1 MTFLDV
7 LLLSIVEGLTEFLP
21 VSSTAHLYLF
31 EGLLKIQ
38 RTPFLE
44 VFTILIQVGA
54 LFGTLFYI
62 YKKER
67 KFLVSYK
74 NIIFGVLPTL
84 VIGFL
89 LYKII
94 KKYFAFNFELIA
106 WALLIG
112 GVIMIIVES
121 WYLKQKNYKQEVTL
135 KNSFV
140 LGVIQSLA
148 VIPGVSRSGAVLV
161 GGFLNKIEK
170 QVITGF
176 SFSIGLPVVYFASIY
191 DTYKTNIVFQ
201 SIEIFYLIL
210 GIILSGIFSYFSTKW
225 IFKISK
231 NISLKYFGIY
241 RIILALIIFLVIFKI

>member
-148 VIPGVSRSGAVLV
+148 VIPIRSS
-161 GGFLNKIEK
+161 